1 MGYVTEEF
9 EKSVLDREKST
20 ATDIGKGIAI
30 PHGCSDYVNHSV
42 AAFISLEKPIKWT
55 ENGEYIN
62 LIFLL
67 AFDMKES
74 DRVKETIAK
83 FYKSIV
89 IFMEDGSFCE
99 RLRTIEDKDKIL
111 KYLNEG
117 RR

>member
-1 MGYVTEEF
+1 MGYVTGQF

-30 PHGCSDYVNHSV
+30 PHGCFDYVNHSV
-42 AAFISLEKPIKWT
+42 VAFISLEKPIKWA
-55 ENGEYIN
+55 EKGEYID

-74 DRVKETIAK
+74 DFVKETIIN

-89 IFMEDGSFCE
+89 VFMEDSAFCE

-111 KYLNEG
+111 KYLNEE
-117 RR
+117 RM